1 MLKTTNWCAGL
12 VIALA
17 IPPQV
22 LAQNS
27 EGRQK
32 SSLDRCRENPNRYER
47 YCEVRDFTIARRSL
61 LLIVGGTN
69 GDVTIHGSREGVIH
83 VVSTVRAEA
92 MTAEAAH
99 DIARSVQ
106 IRTGDNQIK
115 AEGPSMPGTGSW
127 SVSYELWVPVTTD
140 LQVSSLN
147 GSLSVD
153 GVDGRIDLQS
163 TNGTV
168 SLSNVNGDVRAR
180 TSNGGVSLSL
190 SGDRWSGAGLD
201 AGTLNGPV
209 EVIVSSGYSAIL
221 HASTVVGRL
230 TSDLGDAAS
239 RADDRT
245 FEKRLGRGGPR
256 LVLTTVNGPV
266 SVRQRR

>member
-1 MLKTTNWCAGL
+1 MLKTTNCCAGL

-22 LAQNS
+22 PAQIS
-27 EGRQK
+27 EGRQA
-32 SSLDRCRENPNRYER
+32 SSVDRCRENQSRYAR
-47 YCEVRDFTIARRSL
+47 YCEVRDFTIARRSSL
-61 LLIVGGTN
+61 VVVGGTN
-69 GDVTIHGSREGVIH
+69 GEVVIHGSRDNMIH
-83 VVSTVRAEA
+83 VVATVRAEA
-92 MTAEAAH
+92 MTAEAAY

-115 AEGPSMPGTGSW
+115 AEGPNMPGMGSW
-127 SVSYELWVPVTTD
+127 SVSYELWVPVSTD
-140 LQVSSLN
+140 LQISSLN

-153 GVDGRIDLQS
+153 GVNGQIDLQS

-190 SGDRWSGAGLD
+190 SGDRWAGAGLD

-209 EVIVSSGYSAIL
+209 QVVVSSGYSAML

-266 SVRQRR
+266 SVHQRR